1 MKIKKQPVVAK
12 PKKDFKNVYFG
23 RESGTREVGKCAF
36 SFIKEEEAKLG
47 RVWKT
52 AVHKDK

>member
-12 PKKDFKNVYFG
+12 PKKDLKNVYFG